1 MEYLQLFWLL
11 RNQIITFI
19 QCATISFFEVEA
31 FLTDILTS
39 NINTEVLKEES
50 VDGAAEKF
58 ETMTSILDIHEKGKE
73 YSDAKELPAIYH
85 RRTNKTEVE
94 SVQLGYIYIAYMD
107 KCCGD
112 SSNLL
117 YMFPS
122 TFV

>member
-58 ETMTSILDIHEKGKE
+58 ETMFTSILDIHEKGKE
-73 YSDAKELPAIYH
+73 QAGAELCQAQ
-85 RRTNKTEVE
+85 E
-94 SVQLGYIYIAYMD
+94 S
-107 KCCGD
+107 
-112 SSNLL
+112 
-117 YMFPS
+117 
-122 TFV
+122 